1 MMGPM
6 GERVAIDTSFNFTT
20 DTPSGRDP
28 DRWSPTLH
36 RYHQVLWSRDLP
48 SGRRFDLEDARP
60 VGGYLQHRTPSGRDF
75 RLSSDAVMQTFT
87 RWTRADVISV
97 VLQATE
103 HDRQEF
109 YNLSYTIGGMMLFPG
124 NQIERMWTI
133 NQARGCH
140 PKIADRLDLTLEC
153 IRRHYLGEDSPLG
166 DVLQRY
172 RDFFELFET
181 FQGYVEH
188 FLLQDLVS
196 DLSTVEWF
204 LPCDDFQRSPLPQD
218 SSEYSVFRKRSVD
231 FIRSRNQRMRRLA
244 SAAEG

>member
-1 MMGPM
+1 M
-6 GERVAIDTSFNFTT
+6 IDTSFNFTT
-20 DTPSGRDP
+20 DTPPGLDP

-36 RYHQVLWSRDLP
+36 LYHQVLWSRDLP

-60 VGGYLQHRTPSGRDF
+60 AGGYLHHRTASGRDF

-87 RWTRADVISV
+87 RWTRPDVVSV
-97 VLQATE
+97 VSQATE
-103 HDRQEF
+103 YDRQKF
-109 YNLSYTIGGMMLFPG
+109 YDLSYTIGSMMLFPG
-124 NQIERMWTI
+124 NQIDRMWTI

-140 PKIADRLDLTLEC
+140 PGIADRLDLTLEC

-166 DVLQRY
+166 EVLHRY

-196 DLSTVEWF
+196 DLGTVKWF
-204 LPCDDFQRSPLPQD
+204 LPCNEFQRSPLPKD
-218 SSEYSVFRKRSVD
+218 SHECTDFRERSVD
-231 FIRSRNQRMRRLA
+231 FICSRNQRISRLA
-244 SAAEG
+244 SAVEG